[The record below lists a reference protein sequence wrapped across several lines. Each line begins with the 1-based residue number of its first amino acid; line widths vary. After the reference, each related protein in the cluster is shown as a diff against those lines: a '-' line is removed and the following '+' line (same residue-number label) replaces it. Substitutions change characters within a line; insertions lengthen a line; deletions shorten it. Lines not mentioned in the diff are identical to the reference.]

1 MASLY
6 KRNGVY
12 YVAIDL
18 EGKRVYQSTRTTRKS
33 EALQYLSRLKMN
45 PPRRIVARLAAFLED
60 FWKFS
65 ERTHARHSFITN
77 KWTTGKW
84 TDGAQVTTE

>member
-12 YVAIDL
+12 YVAINL

-33 EALQYLSRLKMN
+33 EALQVSLTAQDEPSQAHCSASAGISGG
-45 PPRRIVARLAAFLED
+45 PLE
-60 FWKFS
+60 
-65 ERTHARHSFITN
+65 
-77 KWTTGKW
+77 
-84 TDGAQVTTE
+84 V